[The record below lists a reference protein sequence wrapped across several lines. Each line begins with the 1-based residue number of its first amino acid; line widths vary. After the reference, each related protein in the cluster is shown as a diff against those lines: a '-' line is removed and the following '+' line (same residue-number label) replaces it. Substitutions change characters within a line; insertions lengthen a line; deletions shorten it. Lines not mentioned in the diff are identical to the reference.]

1 MGCFVFA
8 RKIRRFLVETAND
21 RRILFF
27 CLLDGVNL
35 KAFYGFYFGLFGVF
49 LGGMCISL
57 SKPTYFPSTTDS
69 LISFS
74 VSLRSKSPPS
84 ATVTRS
90 S

>member
-21 RRILFF
+21 KRILFF

-35 KAFYGFYFGLFGVF
+35 KAFYGFISVF